1 MPNVPTDSLT
11 SHASP
16 VVYDNTRQPPDGLVM
31 PIDDVNVSGGG
42 MVDGMVVDADSSDDE
57 SSDGSDGEYEDTADG
72 RMGDGMD
79 VNVSDIPVIGS
90 DSLSGDDGCKGA
102 PILTDGGGMNQTVT
116 SNSIAT
122 QKILC

>member
-1 MPNVPTDSLT
+1 MPIVPTDSLK

-16 VVYDNTRQPPDGLVM
+16 VVSDNTRQPPDGLVM

-72 RMGDGMD
+72 RMGDDMD